1 VTVQPSWAQRSNYR
15 AVGSQLLSVKPRSS
29 AGILP
34 IRKQLLG
41 ASGDD
46 DPTMNV
52 LVGLSSAGELIL
64 CPTAFAKLSNARQS
78 TVLKTALPDLS
89 ESELETVHR
98 EILLAAQN

>member
-1 VTVQPSWAQRSNYR
+1 
-15 AVGSQLLSVKPRSS
+15 
-29 AGILP
+29 
-34 IRKQLLG
+34 
-41 ASGDD
+41 
-46 DPTMNV
+46 MNV